1 MSELDNYRQLQSLM
15 MGYDHAGLYWCK
27 HVKMWSLLVVDD
39 EREILIMDKNM
50 DNLINILLHSDL

>member
-27 HVKMWSLLVVDD
+27 DMKMWSLLVIDN
-39 EREILIMDKNM
+39 EREILITDTDM
-50 DNLINILLHSDL
+50 DNLINI

>member
-1 MSELDNYRQLQSLM
+1 M

-27 HVKMWSLLVVDD
+27 DIKMWSLLVVDE
-39 EREILIMDKNM
+39 EREILIMDKDM